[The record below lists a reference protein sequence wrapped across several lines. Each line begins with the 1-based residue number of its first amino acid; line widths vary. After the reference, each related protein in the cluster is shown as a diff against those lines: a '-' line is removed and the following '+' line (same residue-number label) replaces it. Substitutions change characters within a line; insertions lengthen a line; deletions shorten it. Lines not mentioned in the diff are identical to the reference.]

1 MTHRWGSPELLQ
13 MVPGSSLIRGVL
25 GVSKAGPAPFVA
37 VRTPSSARLHKVDPM
52 TSTPLR
58 AFTTPPPVVVV
69 EGVRMRLVDAPLAC
83 CTLELVAALETSSEL
98 VVDQPEGE
106 VDLNVLVVSG
116 TVTNRL
122 APAVKA
128 AFEALPEPR
137 RVVAFGAC
145 AVGGGPYWDSYS
157 VHNGAGTQVPVDV
170 FVPGCPPQPS
180 ALVAGLRVLV
190 GGES

>member
-1 MTHRWGSPELLQ
+1 
-13 MVPGSSLIRGVL
+13 MVPGSPRFRGVL
-25 GVSKAGPAPFVA
+25 SVSRPGLAPFVA
-37 VRTPSSARLHKVDPM
+37 GRTRPSGGLHRVDPM

-58 AFTTPPPVVVV
+58 TFTTPPPVVAVD
-69 EGVRMRLVDAPLAC
+69 GVRMRLVDAPLAC
-83 CTLELVAALETSSEL
+83 CTLELVAALEGTTDL
-98 VVDQPEGE
+98 QVVEPEGE

-116 TVTNRL
+116 TVTTRL

-128 AFEALPEPR
+128 AFDSMPEPR

-157 VHNGAGTQVPVDV
+157 VQNGAGTEVPVDA

-180 ALVAGLRVLV
+180 SLLAGLRLLV
-190 GGES
+190 GGAS